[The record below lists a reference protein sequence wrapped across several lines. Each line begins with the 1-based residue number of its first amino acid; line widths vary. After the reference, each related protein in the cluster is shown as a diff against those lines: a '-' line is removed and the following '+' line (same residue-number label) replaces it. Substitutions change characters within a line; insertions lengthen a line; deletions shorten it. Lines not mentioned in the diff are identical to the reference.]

1 MKRQAD
7 EPMQC
12 SEARAAIQARLDEP
26 LPAEQETALSRHVTE
41 CKACGTYQAELGA
54 MCDALRSMPVFEL
67 PAKIREDVRSATG
80 KHDAQ

>member
-26 LPAEQETALSRHVTE
+26 LPAEQETALSQHVTE

-54 MCDALRSMPVFEL
+54 MCDSSCGGMVHVWARHVFGFTVQPVMPS
-67 PAKIREDVRSATG
+67 R
-80 KHDAQ
+80 